1 LLWNTFLI
9 WLTMRGVA
17 FVLACLAATAAAF
30 NPSSLQGNPSLQQP
44 QFQRRVPSNS
54 LVARPIEQ
62 LQKPAVAMATD
73 RPVGW
78 KPEQLEAPVQPELD
92 QQLLSEAYDQ
102 CEKVTQMASKTFSF
116 GASLLEQEK
125 KKAMWAIY
133 TWCRRTDDLVDSPL
147 AMMDSEKMT
156 SDLAAWRAR
165 LNSVWQGEATDA
177 LDLTLLDTRMK
188 YPSLSI
194 EPFLDMIEGMK
205 MDTPQFGQNRYK
217 TWDDLYL
224 YCYRVASTVGLMSLP
239 IFGTAPGYTE
249 EQAKSPAIALG
260 IGLQITNILRD
271 VGEDARRGRIYLPQ
285 EDMERFNVTE
295 RQILNNVL
303 DDNYIKLMKFE
314 IQRARDY
321 YKEAQDGI
329 PMLAPAARLGVQAAS
344 DIYSQILNKVED
356 NGYDNFRFRAYVKS
370 NEKLSVLLSSWW
382 TVNAM
387 PETSS

>member
-1 LLWNTFLI
+1 
-9 WLTMRGVA
+9 
-17 FVLACLAATAAAF
+17 
-30 NPSSLQGNPSLQQP
+30 
-44 QFQRRVPSNS
+44 
-54 LVARPIEQ
+54 
-62 LQKPAVAMATD
+62 
-73 RPVGW
+73 
-78 KPEQLEAPVQPELD
+78 
-92 QQLLSEAYDQ
+92 
-102 CEKVTQMASKTFSF
+102 
-116 GASLLEQEK
+116 
-125 KKAMWAIY
+125 
-133 TWCRRTDDLVDSPL
+133 
-147 AMMDSEKMT
+147 MT

-370 NEKLSVLLSSWW
+370 NEKLSLLLSSWW